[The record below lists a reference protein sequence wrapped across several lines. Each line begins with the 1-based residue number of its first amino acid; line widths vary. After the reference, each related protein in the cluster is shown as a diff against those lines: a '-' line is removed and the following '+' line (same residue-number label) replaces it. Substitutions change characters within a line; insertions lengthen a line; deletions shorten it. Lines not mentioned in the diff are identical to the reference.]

1 MGFSD
6 RIFLS
11 HPRTAGQGYFEHLR
25 FAWSFGIV
33 LLRGAFEAFVH
44 GVVPCVMTTNAS
56 SRVRELYRRIEGRDP
71 VETVTPS

>member
-1 MGFSD
+1 VAFSIVD

-11 HPRTAGQGYFEHLR
+11 HPRSAGQGYFEHLR

-44 GVVPCVMTTNAS
+44 GVVPCVMTMNAS
-56 SRVRELYRRIEGRDP
+56 TRVRELHRRIEGR
-71 VETVTPS
+71 ETVTPS